1 MIKTKQELHECL
13 QIEKQIYAVDQTE
26 KLTCDNKCILWKY
39 VKMLR
44 KSEYHYNNR
53 RSVFHSVMYVY
64 YRRRRN
70 ILGRRIGCEIWENCF
85 DKGLTIYHPGYIVVN
100 REVRAGKNCYL
111 HGSNCIGNNGKNI
124 AAPKLGDNVSLG
136 FGAGVFGDS

>member
-44 KSEYHYNNR
+44 KSE
-53 RSVFHSVMYVY
+53 
-64 YRRRRN
+64 
-70 ILGRRIGCEIWENCF
+70 
-85 DKGLTIYHPGYIVVN
+85 
-100 REVRAGKNCYL
+100 
-111 HGSNCIGNNGKNI
+111 
-124 AAPKLGDNVSLG
+124 
-136 FGAGVFGDS
+136 